1 MAFYNKKFTADS
13 SQEKLRRT
21 RNKIAKIKEIKQN
34 EEIDYRSVKEL
45 LAEIY
50 KPQNFDINNPQGIV
64 ILNSGDNYKKT
75 AVTHQEPKKLTELLK
90 RMHEQKVFDTINQKT
105 TSAKQMVDKAVDLNG
120 KINVNT
126 SQKIDTISSVHDVV
140 KTYENLNDV
149 IKKQGKIF
157 IYDTETYGGTSSEG
171 IWTPRGITEFSM
183 REIDLKTNKTVNTNI
198 LIGIMPTKE
207 NTDHIEEVLKLLKSG
222 TDKDI
227 AKLKSNEGLRVT
239 ANRLALYAT
248 AEFQKN
254 NKGYYEITSLPA
266 SGSVNW
272 LSHDTVE
279 KGYKNL
285 LRVWE
290 DTDVNEHGIK
300 TSIAEMFEASIRMMD
315 SLNDGTGIAG
325 GQNFDPFDQPIY
337 NMQLKQFQKAYTSL
351 ANGDIT
357 AKNILKSNK
366 EKNID
371 ANKAVGRIKTY
382 MDRLNGG
389 IVMPTERALD
399 FLPIARTVREIFGLE
414 PMYAGNKDIIK
425 KAGMGT
431 AKQEY
436 IGEAFFPELFET
448 GEAHMADFDTKVLEN
463 VMLKNLPQLNNKT
476 LLQYYMEDIGGKGIV
491 GLANDEKPLEVG
503 TQLFYVKK
511 GTSRSYA
518 GKGQLNYVS
527 NDATG
532 EMFFDS
538 GHQFVNG
545 KYLKYDSNI
554 NMGTN
559 LTKGQLYYV
568 NTINKINANDISPEL
583 HEIMPD
589 LSSPE
594 LYHVEFKMAA
604 DDKHKE
610 LRDLS
615 YHMYFNSK
623 KQMGAFFSG
632 GNVSMVATGKKGS
645 WENIIEENRDLLEIV
660 EVNDN
665 GGIDYISHYKG
676 LSDKGLVAENIAR
689 QSDKVSTSRTYNA
702 IFDNDKAYKKIQQ
715 IMDIQDYLEKQ
726 GLTSIKKDELISL
739 FRGKQ
744 VRDLNKDQSEK
755 IMKDLNKL
763 IGFDPHI
770 GDWDGNVLYGNTQV
784 NMANAYGLIQAR
796 RPFYDK
802 FFKAFNKYAS
812 DNNLSDDQKSFLFKQ
827 SMENIMLEN
836 SMDINGIDENTRM
849 LNDATMR
856 TKGSRSLAE
865 MKSIYEVR
873 IPENFAIGTS
883 DNILK
888 INTLANPLKDKDVVS
903 FNISEGK
910 NNISIDMVK
919 QITNRMYGN
928 KRLIGD
934 SQVHQREAMKEFVN
948 KVLPKDKNFSPEQ
961 IKALKAAVAE
971 SDFNPDQ
978 VAREIISTMRD
989 IKNTKIPNTN
999 IPNIK
1004 AGIIKDVNI
1013 ASIKN
1018 NIGVTMGL
1026 NKMSDDTIEEALNMV
1041 TSSYS
1046 TKKMTKDDISKL
1058 VKNRILPMYMPNKQE
1073 FLNGLIDMS
1082 EDEKIQRTLLYSKVE
1097 EAMTKQLT
1105 ELVDMGTSIK
1115 GASIRISPR
1124 GDFGIQ
1130 IGNELARVKA
1140 LPKIENINGTL
1151 VAKIGHQR
1159 INLNL
1164 ELDYGTNSNKVIT
1177 NMGYHFKNAGLTT
1190 ARIKKE
1196 IEDGT
1201 FTIDSLSYYTNSI
1214 SKELRESASYSGTM
1228 EDYISNLY
1236 INTKNFDTLIPKIVG
1251 KNGTLKNVLEEAAL
1265 PKEVVDKL
1273 ADLFDGSEIIKPGEM
1288 DPQKNHLIGPYRI
1301 TLIDAYNKV
1310 IGKNQ
1315 EVDFLADVMTSAT
1328 KDKSKFGKQITIG
1341 SQRFETGFW
1350 TPYDDNSRPVIYS
1363 SGHVHYYSGKQLDK
1377 ITKAKSGLLHKGSIF
1392 QSGYTK
1398 RSAIKHKDYDDFFTE
1413 FTARTAYLSHKSII
1427 EILDDNKERLKNVD
1441 FGFQSEEAQE
1451 KAIDFLYGILN
1462 TFEQAKVM
1470 DASIFESVT
1479 GDGVVAA
1486 DKKILSVSKDIGN
1499 AIDLDNLSDVEQYK
1513 RLLDLRGSLEITD
1526 GVINYKSATG
1536 YLLEDGEAVIP
1547 IASFGGGTENWVN
1560 KMSKGLLRFQV
1571 MDEDGMVL
1579 ADDIISEILNEH
1591 AEEFAALRSNQA
1603 QAFALFD
1610 KIFEERGYRAA
1621 YVIEDVNKI
1630 TLPKILLNDSEKSMN
1645 QLVYARMGSLDK
1657 NVAAVMEAYSPQTK
1671 KMIGHYVPTMQAI
1684 DAMFRDQ
1691 DKLDQALEAGGFK
1704 SYSDFLDAVK
1714 KEALTPNKM
1723 LFGKGGLFEGFASIG
1738 NDNVSG
1744 HGNKGTI
1751 IGGSVNNAITMVGKH
1766 SNGGVEN
1773 HDSLMLGMQKFV
1785 ERYNSSEKYKFIKD
1799 QDGKG
1804 IDLQFVD
1811 DHIELINGAR
1821 IGEELDK
1828 YETID
1833 NDRLRDLMKN
1843 LNDTILKNAPEADK
1857 LVHTVDGKEIIG
1869 SLVYINGKQY
1879 NGSVGAGTYKFVH
1892 DAETQSGLG
1901 EEYFAA
1907 KKKLYEAKSRKR
1919 KFEKSIKEGQPLL
1932 DGQAFL
1938 GDIDKQR
1945 EALDFEIDSWKQ
1957 RVLDFDQTGHTFKI
1971 GDQERNI
1978 LMQYRNND
1986 GIIKSAIRAIDSGEI
2001 KEDVI
2006 KKNRSLRD
2014 IRNMEGKDTPVY
2026 KFLIDELKEKHYY
2039 NPMEED
2045 ELTPELLATD
2055 EYKHLSPIY
2064 KDITE
2069 ERGIK
2074 LGTDNAQE
2082 IYDLRMAL
2090 AANDFNNGQVRPSLE
2105 YMKSQG
2111 FDVMSPEEYYN
2122 KFGSMH
2128 APNYDSIVKDNVI
2141 IDFGENFASVGGV
2154 DNRYLAIPGLGT
2166 VTANGEVKQ
2175 EWHKKVGSLI
2185 TYYNDEYKDI
2195 LIGKPDVKDEK
2206 TLALL
2211 EKFDAVRESTDR
2223 VANKGTILHSRTK
2236 LEVDAPTDR
2245 TKIMTTPNIEKN
2257 ALLKNAMVDGES
2269 LAYWEANDVHYDY
2282 AFDSYE
2288 SFYKRGY
2295 FSPEKLAEFGM
2306 KDESEMIEFLQTHGT
2321 IMVDDRFPNIID
2333 TSMLGT
2339 RHYLDTSNM
2348 LANNATYYS
2357 PITVRKFNGDSDGDS
2372 ASKISI
2378 RHKEADY
2385 ALYQHRKLQAI
2396 EEAKNISF
2404 ANAKAEDQ
2412 WIRNKVISL
2421 GIDEEVY
2428 DDFHELDVNNAIN
2441 AVTINKDM
2449 VGDVEGIHS
2458 GDLVKN
2464 INAQTI
2470 MNGPDQYN
2478 IAELKGGTSVLG
2490 REKLPSLNYD
2500 PTAKQV
2506 DDNLKRLNSVL
2517 EMLQADE
2524 YASYLK
2530 DKRFNGRFDEILTG
2544 KTDFYR
2550 DFDNETKALDTMLT
2564 ALKELQNKNASFFDD
2579 EYIKYYEGEAKKR
2592 VRINNYQMEATSKLG
2607 ITATGNVNSNLFGLT
2622 QAAKDVYGNDTLHA
2636 DTFDLEKSFII
2647 SGMNREIEQAP
2658 ISSKKAFI
2666 KAGDTRLLDF
2676 NEIWEDI
2683 KKNGMGDIRDKES
2696 GRYMMTEWIRDKVD
2710 HELIKKQYR
2719 FMTTRAGIERLPE
2732 DQQVDYMI
2740 NAYMEHVAPLVEK
2753 HQEFRAYSDIHKLI
2767 GRGSANAH
2775 SIGALQ
2781 YAQNLLNSGS
2791 LASEA
2796 LRDLAVFNN
2805 QLLSSREKTTPGI
2818 NSIPHQKTISQ
2829 VEAQQAKEVSEA
2841 VVQNTGKVINAVSE
2855 GMETV
2860 AKNMKGNGVGAA
2872 LTMATLGL
2880 ASGLIAAG
2888 YASGNPLN
2896 DANPENV
2903 AQESTNNQLSFG
2915 PDAPQMV
2922 PNNTGGYIINIKG
2935 DTSKGN
2941 RQLKRALKQA
2951 TKSSVGGD
2959 MNINMSLK
2967 TTQSGGYSNKDIE
2980 NILSDY
2986 F

>member
-1 MAFYNKKFTADS
+1 MAFYNKKFTANS
-13 SQEKLRRT
+13 SQEKKRRT
-21 RNKIAKIKEIKQN
+21 RNKIAKIKNIKQ
-34 EEIDYRSVKEL
+34 EDEKDYRSIKEV
-45 LAEIY
+45 LADIY
-50 KPQNFDINNPQGIV
+50 KPQNFDINDPQGIV

-75 AVTHQEPKKLTELLK
+75 AITHKEPEKLTELLK
-90 RMHEQKVFDTINQKT
+90 RLHEQEVFDTINQKI
-105 TSAKQMVDKAVDLNG
+105 TSAKQMVDRAVDLNG
-120 KINVNT
+120 KININT

-157 IYDTETYGGTSSEG
+157 IYDTETYGGTSPEG

-183 REIDLKTNKTVNTNI
+183 REIDLKTNQATNTNI
-198 LIGIMPTKE
+198 LIGIMPTKD
-207 NTDHIEEVLKLLKSG
+207 NTDHIDEVLRLLKSG

-239 ANRLALYAT
+239 ASRLALYAT
-248 AEFQKN
+248 AEFKKN
-254 NKGYYEITSLPA
+254 DKGYYEITSLPA

-285 LRVWE
+285 LHVWE

-300 TSIAEMFEASIRMMD
+300 ASVAEMFEASIRMMD

-337 NMQLKQFQKAYTSL
+337 NMQLKQFQKVYNSV
-351 ANGDIT
+351 ANGDT
-357 AKNILKSNK
+357 ATNTALGLIKKGQ
-366 EKNID
+366 D
-371 ANKAVGRIKTY
+371 ANKAVSRIQTY

-389 IVMPTERALD
+389 VVMPTERALD
-399 FLPIARTVREIFGLE
+399 FLPVARIVREVFGLDS
-414 PMYAGNKDIIK
+414 MYAGNTDIIK

-476 LLQYYMEDIGGKGIV
+476 LLQHYMEDIGGKGIV
-491 GLANDEKPLEVG
+491 GLANDEMPLEVG

-511 GTSRSYA
+511 GTSKSFA

-527 NDATG
+527 NDVTG

-545 KYLKYDSNI
+545 KYLKYDGNI

-568 NTINKINANDISPEL
+568 NTINKINANDISPDL
-583 HEIMPD
+583 YDIMPD

-610 LRDLS
+610 LRELS

-645 WENIIEENRDLLEIV
+645 WENIIEENRNLLEIV
-660 EVNDN
+660 EFDDN
-665 GGIDYISHYKG
+665 GNLKYLSQEMT
-676 LSDKGLVAENIAR
+676 LSDRNLVAENIAR
-689 QSDKVSTSRTYNA
+689 KSDKVSTSRTYNA
-702 IFDNDKAYKKIQQ
+702 IFDGDKAHKKIQQ
-715 IMDIQDYLEKQ
+715 IMGIQDYLDKQ
-726 GLTSIKKDELISL
+726 GLSSVKKDELISL

-744 VRDLNKDQSEK
+744 IRDLDENQSKK
-755 IMKDLNKL
+755 IMEDLNKL
-763 IGFDPHI
+763 IGFDPHVK
-770 GDWDGNVLYGNTQV
+770 GWDGGNVLYGNTQV
-784 NMANAYGLIQAR
+784 NIANAYGLVKAR
-796 RPFYDK
+796 RSFYDK
-802 FFKAFNKYAS
+802 YFKHFNEYAKA
-812 DNNLSDDQKSFLFKQ
+812 NNLSEDQKSYLFKQ

-836 SMDINGIDENTRM
+836 SMDINGIDETTRM

-856 TKGSRSLAE
+856 AKGSRSLAE
-865 MKSIYEVR
+865 VKGLYEIR
-873 IPENFAIGTS
+873 FPENFAIGTN

-888 INTLANPLKDKDVVS
+888 IDTLANPSKYKNIS
-903 FNISEGK
+903 TFNIDSGK

-919 QITNRMYGN
+919 EITNRMYGN
-928 KRLIGD
+928 KNLIGD
-934 SQVHQREAMKEFVN
+934 PQVHQREAMKEFVN
-948 KVLPKDKNFSPEQ
+948 KVLSKDKNFTSKKFSGQ
-961 IKALKAAVAE
+961 LKNLKAAVAE
-971 SDFNPDQ
+971 KDFNPDQ
-978 VAREIISTMRD
+978 VARDIIKTMQD
-989 IKNTKIPNTN
+989 IKKTDVG
-999 IPNIK
+999 
-1004 AGIIKDVNI
+1004 AGIIKETNV
-1013 ASIKN
+1013 ASIRN

-1026 NKMSDDTIEEALNMV
+1026 NKMSDESIAEAFDFV
-1041 TSSYS
+1041 ASSYS
-1046 TKKMTKDDISKL
+1046 TQKMNKDDISKL
-1058 VKNRILPMYMPNKQE
+1058 VKNRILPMYMPNKQD
-1073 FLNGLIDMS
+1073 FLNGLVDMS
-1082 EDEKIQRTLLYSKVE
+1082 ETEVQHRTLLYNKIE

-1115 GASIRISPR
+1115 GSSIRITPE
-1124 GDFGIQ
+1124 GHFGIQ

-1140 LPKIENINGTL
+1140 LPKIENVNGTL

-1164 ELDYGTNSNKVIT
+1164 ELDYSETSNRVIT

-1251 KNGTLKNVLEEAAL
+1251 ENGKLKNVLAEANL
-1265 PKEVVDKL
+1265 PKEVIDRL
-1273 ADLFDGSEIIKPGEM
+1273 AEIYNGSEVIKPGEI
-1288 DPQKNHLIGPYRI
+1288 DPQVNHLIGPYRK
-1301 TLIDAYNKV
+1301 TLIDVYNKV
-1310 IGKNQ
+1310 IGHNQ
-1315 EVDFLADVMTSAT
+1315 EVEFLTNIMTSAT
-1328 KDKSKFGKQITIG
+1328 KDKSKFGKQIMIG

-1363 SGHVHYYSGKQLDK
+1363 SGHVHYYSGKQLDEVA
-1377 ITKAKSGLLHKGSIF
+1377 KARKGLFHKGSIF

-1398 RSAIKHKDYDDFFTE
+1398 RSAIKHKDRDDFYTE
-1413 FTARTAYLSHKSII
+1413 FTARTAYISHDTIVD
-1427 EILDDNKERLKNVD
+1427 ILDDNKERLVKSD
-1441 FGFQSEEAQE
+1441 FGFASDEAQE
-1451 KAIDFLYGILN
+1451 KAVNFLYGIVN

-1470 DASIFESVT
+1470 DASIFEDIYGGT
-1479 GDGVVAA
+1479 VAA
-1486 DKKILSVSKDIGN
+1486 NKQVLSVSKDIGS
-1499 AIDLDNLSDVEQYK
+1499 AIDLDNLSDIEDYK
-1513 RLLDLRGSLEITD
+1513 RLLDLRGALEVAE
-1526 GVINYKSATG
+1526 GMVNYKSSTG
-1536 YLLEDGEAVIP
+1536 YLLENGEAVVP
-1547 IASFGGGTENWVN
+1547 TASFGGGTENWVN
-1560 KMSKGLLRFQV
+1560 KMSKGVLRFEV
-1571 MDEDGMVL
+1571 LDEDNIAL
-1579 ADDIISEILNEH
+1579 ADNEISRILSEH
-1591 AEEFAALRSNQA
+1591 AEEFAALRNNQA
-1603 QAFALFD
+1603 EAFALFD
-1610 KIFEERGYRAA
+1610 KIFENLGYRAA

-1645 QLVYARMGSLDK
+1645 QLVYARMGSIDK

-1671 KMIGHYVPTMQAI
+1671 KMIGHYVPTAQAV
-1684 DAMFRDQ
+1684 DAMFRDKEQ
-1691 DKLDQALEAGGFK
+1691 LEKALEAGGFK
-1704 SYSDFLDAVK
+1704 SYSDFLDAVQ
-1714 KEALTPNKM
+1714 KEALTPNRM
-1723 LFGKGGLFEGFASIG
+1723 LFGEGGLFEGFSSIG
-1738 NDNVSG
+1738 NDNISG

-1751 IGGSVNNAITMVGKH
+1751 IGGSVNNAISLIGKH
-1766 SNGGVEN
+1766 ENGGIEN
-1773 HDSLMLGMQKFV
+1773 HDSLMLGIQKFV
-1785 ERYNSSEKYKFIKD
+1785 EEYNSSEKYKFIKD

-1804 IDLQFVD
+1804 LDLQFVD
-1811 DHIELINGAR
+1811 DHIELVNGAR

-1828 YETID
+1828 YEVID
-1833 NDRLRDLMKN
+1833 NDRLNNLMRN
-1843 LNDTILKNAPEADK
+1843 LNDTILKDAPEADK
-1857 LVHTVDGKEIIG
+1857 LVHTINGKEVIG
-1869 SLVYINGKQY
+1869 SVVNINGKQY
-1879 NGSVGAGTYKFVH
+1879 DGSVGAGTYKFVH

-1919 KFEKSIKEGQPLL
+1919 QFEKSIKDGQPLL
-1932 DGQAFL
+1932 DGQVFT
-1938 GDIDKQR
+1938 GDIDMQR
-1945 EALDFEIDSWKQ
+1945 EALESEVESWKQ
-1957 RVLDFDQTGHTFKI
+1957 RVLDFDKTGHTFKI

-1978 LMQYRNND
+1978 LMQYRTND
-1986 GIIKSAIRAIDSGEI
+1986 GIITTAIRAIDSGEI
-2001 KEDVI
+2001 DENIIKE
-2006 KKNRSLRD
+2006 NRSLRN
-2014 IRNMEGKDTPVY
+2014 IRNMQGSDTSVY
-2026 KFLIDELKEKHYY
+2026 QFLIDDLKEKHYY

-2045 ELTPELLATD
+2045 ELTPELLKTD
-2055 EYKHLSPIY
+2055 EYKHLAPVY
-2064 KDITE
+2064 KDLTE
-2069 ERGIK
+2069 GHGIK

-2090 AANDFNNGQVRPSLE
+2090 AANDLNNGKVKPSIE
-2105 YMKSQG
+2105 YMRQQG
-2111 FDVMSPEEYYN
+2111 FKVMSPEEYYN
-2122 KFGSMH
+2122 EFGSMH
-2128 APNYDSIVKDNVI
+2128 APNYDSIVKDNVV
-2141 IDFGENFASVGGV
+2141 IDFGEDFASIGGV

-2185 TYYNDEYKDI
+2185 SYYNDEYKDI
-2195 LIGKPDVKDEK
+2195 LLGKPDANDERK
-2206 TLALL
+2206 LKLL
-2211 EKFDAVRESTDR
+2211 EKFDAVKESTDR

-2236 LEVDAPTDR
+2236 LEVDTPTDR
-2245 TKIMTTPNIEKN
+2245 TKLMTTPNIDKN
-2257 ALLKNAMVDGES
+2257 ALLEKPMVDGHS
-2269 LAYWEANDVHYDY
+2269 LAYWEANNVHYDY
-2282 AFDSYE
+2282 AIDSYE
-2288 SFYKRGY
+2288 AFQKRG
-2295 FSPEKLAEFGM
+2295 FFTPEKLAEYGM
-2306 KDESEMIEFLQTHGT
+2306 KDESEMIEYLQTHGT
-2321 IMVDDRFPNIID
+2321 LLVDDRYPNIID
-2333 TSMLGT
+2333 TSMIGT

-2348 LANNATYYS
+2348 LANNASYFS
-2357 PITVRKFNGDSDGDS
+2357 PITARKFNGDSDGDS
-2372 ASKISI
+2372 ASKFLIK
-2378 RHKEADY
+2378 HKDTDY
-2385 ALYQHRKLQAI
+2385 SLYQYRKLQAI
-2396 EEAKNISF
+2396 EAAKTIPF
-2404 ANAKAEDQ
+2404 ANVEAEEQ
-2412 WIRNKVISL
+2412 WIRNRVISS
-2421 GIDEEVY
+2421 GIKEEAY
-2428 DDFHELDVNNAIN
+2428 DDFTLLDTNTAIN
-2441 AVTINKDM
+2441 AITINKDW

-2458 GDLVKN
+2458 DDVIKN
-2464 INAQTI
+2464 LNAQTI
-2470 MNGPDQYN
+2470 MNGSEQYN

-2506 DDNLKRLNSVL
+2506 DDNLSNLNSVL
-2517 EMLQADE
+2517 TMIQSDE

-2530 DKRFNGRFDEILTG
+2530 DRKFNGQFDEILTG

-2564 ALKELQNKNASFFDD
+2564 ALKELQNKDASFFNDD
-2579 EYIKYYEGEAKKR
+2579 YIKFYEGEAKKR

-2622 QAAKDVYGNDTLHA
+2622 QAAKDVYGNKALNA
-2636 DTFDLEKSFII
+2636 NTFDLEKSFII

-2658 ISSKKAFI
+2658 ISSKKSFI

-2683 KKNGMGDIRDKES
+2683 KTNGMGDARDAES
-2696 GRYMMTEWIRDKVD
+2696 GYAMMSEWIKDKVD
-2710 HELIKKQYR
+2710 HKLIKKQYK
-2719 FMTTRAGIERLPE
+2719 FMATRAGQELLPE
-2732 DQQVDYMI
+2732 DQQVDYMVKT
-2740 NAYMEHVAPLVEK
+2740 YMDTVAPLVEK

-2791 LASEA
+2791 LASDA
-2796 LRDLAVFNN
+2796 LRDLAVMNN
-2805 QLLSSREKTTPGI
+2805 QLLSDREKVTPGI
-2818 NSIPHQKTISQ
+2818 HSIPQQTRAK
-2829 VEAQQAKEVSEA
+2829 VETQQAKEASEA
-2841 VVQNTGKVINAVSE
+2841 LVQNTGKVVNAVSE

-2860 AKNMKGNGVGAA
+2860 AKNMKGNGVAGA

-2880 ASGLIAAG
+2880 AAGLIAAG

-2896 DANPENV
+2896 DANPETV
-2903 AQESTNNQLSFG
+2903 AQESTNHQLSFG
-2915 PDAPQMV
+2915 PDAPQMA